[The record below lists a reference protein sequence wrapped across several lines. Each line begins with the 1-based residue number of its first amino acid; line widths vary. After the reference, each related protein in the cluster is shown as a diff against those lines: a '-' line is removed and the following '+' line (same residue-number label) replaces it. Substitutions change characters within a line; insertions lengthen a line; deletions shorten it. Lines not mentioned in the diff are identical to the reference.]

1 MKTKFLMLLPMLL
14 TSCLVGCDSKESVSI
29 SYEGES
35 KSVLFATETLKTNVE
50 NSSSYKMGDGGY
62 KIIFKDIDES
72 LGYETYRLDVDNK
85 TISITA
91 GDETGL
97 MYGGLDVADRI
108 EIGQVLSELN
118 TLTVSPS
125 LDNRGLKFNIPL
137 DMRTPSYTDGGDSGQ
152 SNIESMWDINFWAQ
166 EFDMMALNRYNTL
179 SIWSLN
185 PFPSMVKLDDYP
197 DVALED
203 VWRTKLYFDSSYNGT
218 GSDLVRDEHWVEGS
232 YDIVKKITIEEKIA
246 FWKNVMAMAHA
257 RGVKFYIYTWNIY
270 TFGEHGKYGIDCSQD
285 NPVTKDYYKKSVQ
298 ALVETYPDLD
308 GIGIGAGE
316 NMKTSN
322 SGTGSNDNMGAGV
335 GEVENEIWLHDTY
348 GEGIKDALAKDPDR
362 EFEVIHRM
370 HFADGASLAK
380 IWGDLPCK
388 FNVSDKYS
396 IAHMYAAERPHYID
410 ATLEGMTKNQV
421 LWLELR
427 NDDTFFLRYG
437 GTEFARKLVTQ
448 IPDKVTG
455 FLMGSDGYVQGREFT
470 SQIEEFKG
478 KHFMD
483 KHWYNYMLF
492 GRIAYQNDLT
502 DDFFRGKLQA
512 RFHEVSKETIS
523 ALFTAMNN
531 AGYIIPNANM
541 LFYTGGDSWYPEG
554 NWTNK
559 NTFGYVGI
567 KKLVN
572 TKTVHPY
579 GDVTSV
585 AEYCVAVE
593 NNEQIKT
600 TRSPLDIINNF
611 NKYGDAV
618 LNVKDALLSEASK
631 NKEYEQL
638 VLDQIAYANLG
649 KYYAYKY
656 DATVSL
662 RFYNDL
668 QKAEDQTAAIEKATT
683 ASTYW
688 KEYASSMIARYTDK
702 VRLSR
707 AGEYSFS
714 EVTGEVECDIKDCKN
729 WKQRQYN

>member
-1 MKTKFLMLLPMLL
+1 MKSRFLMLLPMLL

-50 NSSSYKMGDGGY
+50 NSSSYKIGDGGY

-108 EIGQVLSELN
+108 EIGQALSELN

-197 DVALED
+197 DVALND

-218 GSDLVRDEHWVEGS
+218 ATNLVRDEHWQEGN
-232 YDIVKKITIEEKIA
+232 YEIVKKITIEEKIA

-285 NPVTKDYYKKSVQ
+285 NEVTKDYYKKSVQ
-298 ALVETYPDLD
+298 ALIETYPDLD

-316 NMKTSN
+316 NMKVSE
-322 SGTGSNDNMGAGV
+322 SGGDSSSGGAGTG
-335 GEVENEIWLHDTY
+335 EEENEIWLHDTY

-388 FNVSDKYS
+388 FNLSDKYS
-396 IAHMYAAERPHYID
+396 IAHMYSVDKPGFIKG
-410 ATLEGMTKNQV
+410 TLDSMTADQR

-427 NDDTFFLRYG
+427 NDDAFFLRWG
-437 GTEFARKLVTQ
+437 GTDFARKLVSQ
-448 IPDKVTG
+448 MPKDKATG

-470 SQIEEFKG
+470 SKIEEFKG
-478 KHFMD
+478 QHFME

-492 GRIAYQNDLT
+492 GRLAYQNDIT
-502 DDFFRGKLQA
+502 NDFFKAKLKA
-512 RFHEVSKETIS
+512 HYKNVDAKAVET
-523 ALFTAMNN
+523 LFDTMNTAGEILTNS
-531 AGYIIPNANM
+531 NM
-541 LFYTGGDSWYPEG
+541 LFFVSTDSWYPEG

-567 KKLVN
+567 KRLIN
-572 TKTVHPY
+572 ARNVHEY
-579 GDVTSV
+579 GDVTSIPD
-585 AEYCVAVE
+585 YCLSVE
-593 NNEQIKT
+593 NNEQVKT
-600 TRSPLDIINNF
+600 TRSPLDIITALNTKAN
-611 NKYGDAV
+611 AV
-618 LNVKDALLSEASK
+618 FAAKDALDSHVGE
-631 NKEYEQL
+631 NKEFEQM
-638 VLDQIAYANLG
+638 VLDQYAFANLG
-649 KYYAYKY
+649 KYYATKY
-656 DATVSL
+656 EATIAL

-668 QKAEDQTAAIEKATT
+668 KDDAKKTEAVNKATE
-683 ASTYW
+683 ASNYW

-714 EVTGEVECDIKDCKN
+714 EVTAEVEKDIAVCQKWN
-729 WKQRQYN
+729 PRAY